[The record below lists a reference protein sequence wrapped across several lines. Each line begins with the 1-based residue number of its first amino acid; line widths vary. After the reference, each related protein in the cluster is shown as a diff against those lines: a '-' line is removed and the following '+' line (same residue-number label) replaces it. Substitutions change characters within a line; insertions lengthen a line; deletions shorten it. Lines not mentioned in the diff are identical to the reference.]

1 MQKVM
6 ALEKMGVPCRIMLE
20 ADTKNL
26 AEGMLLKPPKWQ
38 AFKQKILYRDHGSDY
53 V

>member
-6 ALEKMGVPCRIMLE
+6 IWKKVRVPCRIMPE

-26 AEGMLLKPPKWQ
+26 AEGMLLKPPKRQ
-38 AFKQKILYRDHGSDY
+38 AFKQKILYRDDGSDY

>member
-1 MQKVM
+1 MQKCWIG
-6 ALEKMGVPCRIMLE
+6 KKGRVPCRVMLE

-38 AFKQKILYRDHGSDY
+38 AFQQKILYRDHGSD
-53 V
+53 